1 MTKKE
6 LKKKIE
12 EIEIGYDLEQAYCD
26 LRNAVIDYENET
38 QDWSLDYAFDEF
50 IDEELLK
57 DLVKYK
63 IDEEGL
69 WSVINLLDGISN
81 YNGIYRIDAYGYGHD
96 IDKDDLECLK
106 EDILDRI
113 GDEENV

>member
-1 MTKKE
+1 MNKKD

-12 EIEIGYDLEQAYCD
+12 EIEINYNFEQVYCD
-26 LRNAVIDYENET
+26 LRNACIDYMNET
-38 QDWSLDYAFDEF
+38 QDWDLDYAFDEF
-50 IDEELLK
+50 VDEEILK
-57 DLVKYK
+57 EMVKYK
-63 IDEEGL
+63 IDKEGL
-69 WSVINLLDGISN
+69 WSVVNLLAGISN

-113 GDEENV
+113 GDE

>member
-1 MTKKE
+1 MKKE
-6 LKKKIE
+6 DLKKKIE
-12 EIEIGYDLEQAYCD
+12 EIEITYDYEQTYCD

-69 WSVINLLDGISN
+69 WSVVNLLDDISN
-81 YNGIYRIDAYGYGHD
+81 YDGIYRIDAYGYGHD
-96 IDKDDLECLK
+96 IDKDDLETLK

-113 GDEENV
+113 GDEE

>member
-1 MTKKE
+1 MKKE
-6 LKKKIE
+6 DLKKKIE
-12 EIEIGYDLEQAYCD
+12 EIEITYDYEQTYCD
-26 LRNAVIDYENET
+26 LRNACIDYMNET

-69 WSVINLLDGISN
+69 WSVLNLLDDISN

-96 IDKDDLECLK
+96 VDKDDLECLK

-113 GDEENV
+113 GDEE

>member
-1 MTKKE
+1 MNKKD

-12 EIEIGYDLEQAYCD
+12 EIEINYDFEQVYCD

-38 QDWSLDYAFDEF
+38 QYWDLDYAFDEF

-63 IDEEGL
+63 IDKEGL
-69 WSVINLLDGISN
+69 WSVINLLDDISR

-96 IDKDDLECLK
+96 INKEDLECLK

-113 GDEENV
+113 GDD